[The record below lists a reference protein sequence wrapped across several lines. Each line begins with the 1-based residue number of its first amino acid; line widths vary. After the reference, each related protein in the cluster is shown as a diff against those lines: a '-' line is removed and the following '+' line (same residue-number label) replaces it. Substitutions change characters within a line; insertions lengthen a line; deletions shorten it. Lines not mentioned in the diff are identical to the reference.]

1 MGKFAKRFLFVVSF
15 QVRLMKDRDTGENKG
30 YAFVAFKTKE
40 VAQKAIEEIHSRE
53 FKVFTML
60 PENLVVYVLF
70 SRQISIKNLILV
82 NGFKF
87 FHDFRGKP

>member
-1 MGKFAKRFLFVVSF
+1 MGTFAKRFLFVVSF

-53 FKVFTML
+53 FKVFMYSL
-60 PENLVVYVLF
+60 EILL
-70 SRQISIKNLILV
+70 SIFYFQDRFQLRI
-82 NGFKF
+82 
-87 FHDFRGKP
+87 